1 MQSIRDLEIWSIL
14 SINVGLNKDGVMNAM
29 DMMAGKKVYTLEEAF
44 IKEVENEKNIM
55 EKYRKVVNYIFP
67 GTDPIKL
74 AFERNLVV
82 KENYYFKD
90 KQKYSYEELKD
101 NYYLV
106 EWVKENPKNKYDLK
120 LNKDGVLS
128 YGRSHK
134 DFINKVVSFIKDAPI
149 ELIYKMYLEWEKH
162 DFVERRIQTEIVK
175 EFLNNYGT
183 KRDYP
188 IEIIKAIYDFNVK
201 GTTGK
206 KEVDSEL
213 EKTNNYLLEDMK
225 EYGKN
230 IQTYFFEIRDALLL
244 DELDGKKFNEVPNV
258 GVYVEFRYCTFY
270 KGKKGYF
277 IKVLEKDKNEVY
289 DVKLDL
295 ENLTD
300 EYSDMRLVVEY
311 NKERKERGE
320 W

>member
-1 MQSIRDLEIWSIL
+1 
-14 SINVGLNKDGVMNAM
+14 
-29 DMMAGKKVYTLEEAF
+29 
-44 IKEVENEKNIM
+44 M
-55 EKYRKVVNYIFP
+55 EKYKKVVNYIFP

-74 AFERNLVV
+74 AFERELVV

-106 EWVKENPKNKYDLK
+106 EWVKENPKNKYGLK

-162 DFVERRIQTEIVK
+162 DFVERRIQKEIVK
-175 EFLNNYGT
+175 EFLNNYGV
-183 KRDYP
+183 KREYP
-188 IEIIKAIYDFNVK
+188 LDIIKAIYDFNVK

-213 EKTNNYLLEDMK
+213 EKTNNYLLDDMK

-230 IQTYFFEIRDALLL
+230 THTYFFGIIEALLL
-244 DELDGKKFNEVPNV
+244 NELGGKKFNEVPSV
-258 GVYVEFRYCTFY
+258 GVNAGEGYSTFY
-270 KGKKGYF
+270 KGKNGFF
-277 IKVLEKDKNEVY
+277 IMTLVKNTKEIY

-320 W
+320 